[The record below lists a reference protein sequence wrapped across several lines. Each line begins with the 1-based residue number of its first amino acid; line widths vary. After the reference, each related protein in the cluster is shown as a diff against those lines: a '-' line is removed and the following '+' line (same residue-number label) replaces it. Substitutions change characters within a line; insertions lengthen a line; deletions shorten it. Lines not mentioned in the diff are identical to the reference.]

1 MTRSAANTKIKADEV
16 SVLCQNCT
24 KLKECLKDR
33 AKTAFMAYRTYCSAF
48 DNKDKEPRLFPFL
61 QPYEV
66 ESMDAE
72 YMYNQT
78 NKAKQWKT

>member
-1 MTRSAANTKIKADEV
+1 MPSMTRSAANTKIKADEV
-16 SVLCQNCT
+16 SVLCRNCT
-24 KLKECLKDR
+24 KLKQCLATR
-33 AKTAFMAYRTYCSAF
+33 HLAPLMALTTYCTRF

-72 YMYNQT
+72 FIYERR
-78 NKAKQWKT
+78 KRK

>member
-1 MTRSAANTKIKADEV
+1 MRKIKQNKTEEKI
-16 SVLCQNCT
+16 SVLCRNCT
-24 KLKECLKDR
+24 KLKQCLATR
-33 AKTAFMAYRTYCSAF
+33 HLAPLMALTTYCTRF

-72 YMYNQT
+72 YIYNNSKKYGRT
-78 NKAKQWKT
+78 NKS